1 MYIVP
6 NILKIYDE
14 TDRIY
19 GKQNSQTPFDYT
31 LTMIGGKWK
40 MRIMYQLTRQEV
52 IRYGELKR
60 RIPNITHKVL
70 SSQLKELEE
79 SNIVNRKEYRQT
91 PPRVE
96 YSLTPRGRTLM
107 PILEAMCKWGYTIYL
122 SNLSIE
128 PAENSSYGTRQ

>member
-1 MYIVP
+1 MVEKKKTMYIVP

-19 GKQNSQTPFDYT
+19 GKTEQLTPFDYT

-107 PILEAMCKWGYTIYL
+107 PILEAMCKWDAQ
-122 SNLSIE
+122 S
-128 PAENSSYGTRQ
+128 PK